1 MASAPPSGSASPR
14 RVPTPPTNYDRL
26 WKKLIGGKVPRRP
39 KVNQAGPVP
48 LSDWKYFENYKEYR
62 EKPLRPNRELEIH
75 AFISLQHLIIA
86 RLGREIERAN
96 DEIFNGLRG
105 CDDDE
110 ECDMEMLLQ
119 AQETMHL
126 YCELARPTWLC
137 FFCGSLTWL
146 RIAN

>member
-1 MASAPPSGSASPR
+1 MSTAATSRSASPR
-14 RVPTPPTNYDRL
+14 RVPTPPTDNVRG
-26 WKKLIGGKVPRRP
+26 WKKFIEAKVHKRP
-39 KVNQAGPVP
+39 KVNQVQKVP
-48 LSDWKYFENYKEYR
+48 LSDWKYFENYGEYR
-62 EKPLRPNRELEIH
+62 KKPLRSNRELEIH

-86 RLGREIERAN
+86 RIGREIEHAN

-110 ECDMEMLLQ
+110 ECDVEMLLQ
-119 AQETMHL
+119 AQEAMHL
-126 YCELARPTWLC
+126 YCELAPPTRSC